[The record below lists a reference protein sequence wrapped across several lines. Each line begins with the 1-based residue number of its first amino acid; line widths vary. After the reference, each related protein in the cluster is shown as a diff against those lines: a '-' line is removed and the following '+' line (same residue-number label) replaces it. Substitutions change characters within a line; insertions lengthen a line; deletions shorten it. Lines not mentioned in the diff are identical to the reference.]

1 VGRRRDVV
9 EQIEERIK
17 ELIDLLMLDR
27 TIQCDPS
34 KNDYARC
41 VLRRA
46 MVHVELRKRTD
57 KLLYQLAFGFVT
69 TESIEEKEMI
79 EQIVNSLIEVGITN
93 EVRWQKMVNDAL
105 RYANKIS
112 GIDVRERIRRIAE
125 NIDEVFEEGLR

>member
-1 VGRRRDVV
+1 MGRRKDVV

-27 TIQCDPS
+27 TLQCSPDRS
-34 KNDYARC
+34 DYTKC
-41 VLRRA
+41 ILRKA
-46 MVHVELRKRTD
+46 LVHVELRKRTD
-57 KLLYQLAFGFVT
+57 KLLYQLAFEFVT
-69 TESIEEKEMI
+69 TESIDEKEMI

-112 GIDVRERIRRIAE
+112 GIDVRERVRRIAE
-125 NIDEVFEEGLR
+125 NIDKVFEEGLK

>member
-1 VGRRRDVV
+1 VGRRKDVV

-34 KNDYARC
+34 KNDYAKC

-46 MVHVELRKRTD
+46 MIHVELRKRTD

-69 TESIEEKEMI
+69 TESIDEKEMI

-105 RYANKIS
+105 RYASKIS
-112 GIDVRERIRRIAE
+112 GIDVRERVRRIAE
-125 NIDEVFEEGLR
+125 NIDKVFEEGLR

>member
-1 VGRRRDVV
+1 MGRRKDVV
-9 EQIEERIK
+9 EQIEERVK

-46 MVHVELRKRTD
+46 MIHVELRKRTD

-69 TESIEEKEMI
+69 TENIDEKEMI

-105 RYANKIS
+105 RYVNKIS

-125 NIDEVFEEGLR
+125 NIDKVFEEGLR

>member
-1 VGRRRDVV
+1 MGRRKDVV

-17 ELIDLLMLDR
+17 ELVDLLMLDR

-34 KNDYARC
+34 KSDYARC

-46 MVHVELRKRTD
+46 MIHVELRKRTD

-69 TESIEEKEMI
+69 SESIEEKEMI
-79 EQIVNSLIEVGITN
+79 EQIVNSLIEVGVVN

-105 RYANKIS
+105 RYMNRIS
-112 GIDVRERIRRIAE
+112 GIDVRERVRRIAE
-125 NIDEVFEEGLR
+125 NLDKVFEEGLR